1 MYKTFKA
8 LVIIVW
14 VLDIINVPA
23 MAFLDTTLPIN
34 VLGWLLILLLLPP
47 ANRIEDQ

>member
-8 LVIIVW
+8 IVLIVW

-23 MAFLDTTLPIN
+23 LGFLDTTLPIN
-34 VLGWLLILLLLPP
+34 WLGWFLILLLLPS
-47 ANRIEDQ
+47 ANRIEE